1 MDMDRAR
8 EIVRAQIEK
17 HRIISACAS
26 ELDMD
31 PLARDHAEIAEA
43 LEKILGELDGVA
55 KDV

>member
-8 EIVRAQIEK
+8 EIVREQIEK
-17 HRIISACAS
+17 HRIIAKCAS
-26 ELDMD
+26 ELKMD

>member
-43 LEKILGELDGVA
+43 LEKILVELDGVA